1 MSFMA
6 GGLDYLIQKLNP
18 RLLTAISALVVVT
31 VLFAFAG
38 QFVLLVLSGEKNAG
52 LVDSESSGKIVPEM
66 KVGALSDYLA
76 AVSAKQLFEPP
87 EQKQQAPVK
96 TVGIADLIKGYELT
110 GVVELD
116 QREAIIKDQRSRQ
129 SYFVNEGSTIGEL
142 TVEKIESD
150 KVILRYKEETQE
162 LRIV

>member
-1 MSFMA
+1 MA

-18 RLLTAISALVVVT
+18 RLLTAISALVVMV
-31 VLFAFAG
+31 VLFSICG
-38 QFVLLVLSGEKNAG
+38 QFVLVLFSSEKNVEVAG
-52 LVDSESSGKIVPEM
+52 SNSSGRIVPEV
-66 KVGALSDYLA
+66 KVGALADYLS

-116 QREAIIKDQRSRQ
+116 QREAIIKDERSRQ

-142 TVEKIESD
+142 TVEKIEPD
-150 KVILRYKEETQE
+150 RVILRYKEETQE